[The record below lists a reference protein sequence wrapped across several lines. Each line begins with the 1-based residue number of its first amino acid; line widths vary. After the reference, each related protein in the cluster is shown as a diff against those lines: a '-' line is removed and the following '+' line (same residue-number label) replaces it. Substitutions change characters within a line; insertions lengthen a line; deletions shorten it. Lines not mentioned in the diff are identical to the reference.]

1 MQRCYSWLV
10 HLNIS
15 AVYAC
20 KLENSGIFI
29 CLAYTPSILLQKLKD
44 LKCGPRLL
52 TRYLSLSRNVIAVI
66 IGILLCYLLSRG
78 SNEMPFRINGDITPG
93 LPPFSPPPFSTV
105 DKDGNYLS
113 FGDMVS
119 ELGGALA
126 SIPLLSILE
135 AVAIAKAFC
144 AYINWEVVNSIIY
157 NYFLTAKG
165 KIVDASQEMIALG
178 LSNIF
183 GSFFSSMATTGSFA
197 RSAVNNASGVQTQL
211 GGAFTGILI
220 LLTLAFL
227 TPTFAYIPKAT
238 LAGIIISAMLFMIE
252 YDLIAEIWRAKSE

>member
-1 MQRCYSWLV
+1 M

-20 KLENSGIFI
+20 KLENCGIFI
-29 CLAYTPSILLQKLKD
+29 YLAYIPSILLQKLKD

-105 DKDGNYLS
+105 DKDGNYLG

-144 AYINWEVVNSIIY
+144 AYIN
-157 NYFLTAKG
+157 
-165 KIVDASQEMIALG
+165 
-178 LSNIF
+178 
-183 GSFFSSMATTGSFA
+183 
-197 RSAVNNASGVQTQL
+197 
-211 GGAFTGILI
+211 
-220 LLTLAFL
+220 
-227 TPTFAYIPKAT
+227 
-238 LAGIIISAMLFMIE
+238 
-252 YDLIAEIWRAKSE
+252 